1 MQIARLYR
9 VYGRVQGVGYRY
21 FVQHVAA
28 RLGVRGWVRNLDD
41 GSVEVYAV
49 GSRADHDDLSA
60 RLHRGPSMADVHA
73 VDVQE
78 AALEK
83 LSDFRIAG

>member
-1 MQIARLYR
+1 MQIARRYL
-9 VYGRVQGVGYRY
+9 VHGRVQGVGYRF
-21 FVQHVAA
+21 FVQHAAA
-28 RLGVRGWVRNLDD
+28 RLGIRGWVRNLDD
-41 GSVEVYAV
+41 GSVEIYAI
-49 GSRADHDDLSA
+49 GSRADHDELSA

-73 VDVQE
+73 VEARE